1 MEFKSGFVSIMGRP
15 NVGKSTLLNQIIKEK
30 VAITTPK
37 AQTTRNMIRGIYT
50 TEDTQIVFV
59 DTPGIH
65 KPSQLLGRE
74 MVREA
79 WSSLESVD
87 AVYLL
92 IDAKKGFTSKDA
104 EILKRIRANDIPV
117 LLIVNK
123 VDSIKKS
130 DLIELLQK
138 VPSDQVEEIIPV
150 SALKD
155 VNLEELIRTT
165 RRFLP
170 NSEPFYPE
178 EQYADTTEKFSAA
191 ELIREKLMLYTE
203 EEIPHSLAVIVDKM
217 EFHRESVA
225 IYASIRVE
233 KDSQTGI
240 VIGKNG
246 EMLKK
251 VGSAAREEIEHL
263 LGKKVFL
270 QLYVKVEKDWRNR
283 MNALRE
289 LGYGNNGQY
298 DE

>member
-65 KPSQLLGRE
+65 KPAQLLGRE

-225 IYASIRVE
+225 IYASILVE
-233 KDSQTGI
+233 KDSQKGI

>member
-1 MEFKSGFVSIMGRP
+1 MEYKSGFVSIMGRP

-37 AQTTRNMIRGIYT
+37 AQTTRNMIRGIYNG
-50 TEDTQIVFV
+50 EDTQIVFV

-65 KPSQLLGRE
+65 KPQQLLGRE

-87 AVYLL
+87 AAYLL
-92 IDAKKGFTSKDA
+92 IDAKRGFTSKDA
-104 EILKRIRANDIPV
+104 EILKRIRANEIPV
-117 LLIVNK
+117 LMIVNK

-130 DLIELLQK
+130 ELIELLNSI
-138 VPSDQVEEIIPV
+138 PSGEVEEIIPV
-150 SALKD
+150 SALKGL
-155 VNLEELIRTT
+155 NIEELIATT
-165 RRFLP
+165 RKFLP
-170 NSEPFYPE
+170 NDEPFYPE

-191 ELIREKLMLYTE
+191 ELIREKLMLLTE

-217 EFHRESVA
+217 EFNRESVA
-225 IYASIRVE
+225 IYASIIVE
-233 KDSQTGI
+233 KDSQKGI

-246 EMLKK
+246 EKLKQ
-251 VGSAAREEIEHL
+251 VGTLARKDIEHM

-289 LGYGNNGQY
+289 LGFGEKDIEN
-298 DE
+298 E